1 MAATATTAGSAI
13 APLRAR
19 PARSAAVTRTGRA
32 LDPRLYQI
40 AALSGLLAYGLLR
53 LDLEVSLPRAA
64 LILATAL
71 VTQYAC
77 TRVWRLPA
85 FDPRSALIS
94 GLSLCLLLRT
104 PYALVAAAGAVLAVA
119 GKFVIRI
126 RGKHVFNPTNFALV
140 VLLLT
145 GQAWASPGQWGSA
158 AVLGFFVVCLGGL
171 VVNRAAR
178 SDVTLAFLTAYASL
192 VVARSLWLGE
202 PMAIPLHRLQSGAL
216 LVFAFFM
223 ISDPRT
229 TPDHRGA
236 RVLFAC
242 VVALGAAYVQ
252 FRLFRTNGLLWS
264 LAAFSPL
271 VPVLDRVLPGSR
283 YQWTAGPQGRSA

>member
-1 MAATATTAGSAI
+1 MAALATTAGSAI
-13 APLRAR
+13 APLLAR
-19 PARSAAVTRTGRA
+19 PVRSAAVTPTGRP

-40 AALSGLLAYGLLR
+40 AALSSLLVYGLLR

-77 TRVWRLPA
+77 ARVWRLPA

-104 PYALVAAAGAVLAVA
+104 PYALVAAAGAGLAIA

-140 VLLLT
+140 LLLLT

-171 VVNRAAR
+171 V
-178 SDVTLAFLTAYASL
+178 
-192 VVARSLWLGE
+192 
-202 PMAIPLHRLQSGAL
+202 
-216 LVFAFFM
+216 
-223 ISDPRT
+223 
-229 TPDHRGA
+229 
-236 RVLFAC
+236 
-242 VVALGAAYVQ
+242 
-252 FRLFRTNGLLWS
+252 
-264 LAAFSPL
+264 
-271 VPVLDRVLPGSR
+271 
-283 YQWTAGPQGRSA
+283 

>member
-1 MAATATTAGSAI
+1 MAALATTAGSAI
-13 APLRAR
+13 APLLAR
-19 PARSAAVTRTGRA
+19 PVRSAAVTPTGRP

-40 AALSGLLAYGLLR
+40 AALSSLLVYGLLR

-77 TRVWRLPA
+77 ARVWRLPA

-104 PYALVAAAGAVLAVA
+104 PYALVAAAGAGLAIA

-140 VLLLT
+140 AMMLLT
-145 GQAWASPGQWGSA
+145 GAVWVSPGQWGST
-158 AVLGFFVVCLGGL
+158 AVFGFLLASAGGL

-178 SDVTLAFLTAYASL
+178 SRRRGAGGGRGRRRGS
-192 VVARSLWLGE
+192 ARARARWGRGRRS
-202 PMAIPLHRLQSGAL
+202 
-216 LVFAFFM
+216 
-223 ISDPRT
+223 RT
-229 TPDHRGA
+229 PWGHRG
-236 RVLFAC
+236 
-242 VVALGAAYVQ
+242 
-252 FRLFRTNGLLWS
+252 
-264 LAAFSPL
+264 
-271 VPVLDRVLPGSR
+271 SR
-283 YQWTAGPQGRSA
+283 WPS